1 MLPLIQGTVNNLAR
15 DGLPSAL
22 TGPISR
28 GDSATIARHL
38 KAMEELAPEV
48 LDLYRTLGEET
59 VRLARKKGGLD
70 QEGEKAIRRMLKN
83 AK

>member
-1 MLPLIQGTVNNLAR
+1 LAR

-28 GDSATIARHL
+28 GDAATIARHL

-48 LDLYRTLGEET
+48 LDLYRRLGEQT
-59 VRLARKKGGLD
+59 VRLAREKGGLD
-70 QEGEKAIRRMLKN
+70 REEEEAIRGMLKN